1 MRFCSRSVAFV
12 CCSLLIPTALGNVL
26 PRYIEELVRKQ
37 LPAEPTG
44 VTTLMSP
51 KGMTIRFKEPGKEGV
66 CETTPGVNS
75 YSGYVD
81 LDNNTHMF
89 FYFFE
94 ARHNANEAPITL
106 WLNGGPGSDSMIGL
120 FEELGPCNVTHD
132 LITKINPY
140 SWNEESNMLFLSQ
153 PLGVGFSYADEVEGV
168 IDPNTG
174 FPTPNANPDGRYANT
189 DPFRYSTTALAA
201 VGTWEVLQAF
211 ISALPV
217 LDSTVA
223 SRSFN
228 LWTESY
234 GGHYGPGF
242 FHYFKEQNEL
252 IQSGA
257 IEGCE
262 LQLHTLGIINGLIST
277 KIQMPYYPEFAYR
290 NTYGI
295 QAINESTYEFAK
307 QAFYFPQTGCSAQL
321 DYCAQS
327 DRSTWE
333 GQKTCSNAVSICRN
347 LVEGPYE
354 VIAPNSAYDIRQ
366 NRFTSQVPPKYW
378 SDWLNTATAQ
388 NALGVDLNYT
398 GTSYEVYQGFDYT
411 GDWAYPTLLED
422 LEDLLN
428 QGVRVALVY
437 GDADYICNWFGGEA
451 VSLQVNYTHSE
462 QFRAAGYA
470 PFVVDGVEYGE
481 SRQYGNFSFTRVYNA
496 GHEVPYYQPEASL
509 ELFRRVLGDLAV
521 SDGSVRVTPTYESEG
536 TATATHAELFTG
548 WFTGRPE
555 NNDK

>member
-1 MRFCSRSVAFV
+1 MKLYGSSAALA
-12 CCSLLIPTALGNVL
+12 CCSLLVPAVLGNVV
-26 PRYIEELVRKQ
+26 PQYIEDLIKRQ

-44 VTTLMSP
+44 VTTLRSP
-51 KGMTIRFKEPGKEGV
+51 KGLTVRFKEPGKEGV

-81 LDNNTHMF
+81 LDSKTHMF

-94 ARHNANEAPITL
+94 ARHNANKAPITL

-120 FEELGPCNVTHD
+120 FEELGPCNVTHE
-132 LITKINPY
+132 LVTKLNPY

-153 PLGVGFSYADEVEGV
+153 PLGVGFSYADEVEGI

-201 VGTWEVLQAF
+201 VGVWEVLQAF
-211 ISALPV
+211 LEALPT
-217 LDSTVA
+217 LDSKVT

-242 FHYFKEQNEL
+242 FDYFEQQNDL
-252 IQSGA
+252 IRAGKA
-257 IEGCE
+257 AGCQ

-277 KIQMPYYPEFAYR
+277 KIQMPFYPEFAYN

-295 QAINESTYEFAK
+295 RAINESTYEFAK
-307 QAFYFPQTGCSAQL
+307 TAFSFPQTGCSAQL
-321 DYCAQS
+321 DYCAQA
-327 DRSTWE
+327 DRSTWL
-333 GQKTCSNAVSICRN
+333 GRKQCSQAVAICRN

-366 NRFTSQVPPKYW
+366 NRFQSQVPPKYW
-378 SDWLNTATAQ
+378 SDWLNTPFAQ

-422 LEDLLN
+422 LEDLLDR
-428 QGVRVALVY
+428 GVRVALVY

-451 VSLQVNYTHSE
+451 VSLQVNYTHSS

-470 PFVVDGVEYGE
+470 PFVVRGREYGE
-481 SRQYGNFSFTRVYNA
+481 SRQYGNFSFTRVYAA
-496 GHEVPYYQPEASL
+496 GHEVPYYQPEAAL
-509 ELFRRVLGDLAV
+509 ELFRRVLHDLAV
-521 SDGSVRVTPTYESEG
+521 SDGGVRVTPTYESEG
-536 TATATHAELFTG
+536 TETATHHEVFTG

-555 NNDK
+555 NNSK